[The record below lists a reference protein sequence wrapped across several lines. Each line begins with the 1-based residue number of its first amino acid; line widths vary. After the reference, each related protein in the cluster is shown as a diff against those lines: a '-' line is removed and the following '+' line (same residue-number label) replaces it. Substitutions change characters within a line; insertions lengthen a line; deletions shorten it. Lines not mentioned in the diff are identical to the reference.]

1 MWLHLVA
8 IGWLY
13 VVLMMTAAELASPRG
28 SVIGALVTLLLYGVL
43 PLGLFL
49 YIAATPIRKRVRA
62 QREAAAAEAASGQAA
77 DDRGLPAADAIAPER
92 KEV

>member
-13 VVLMMTAAELASPRG
+13 VVLMMTAAELLSPQG
-28 SVIGALVTLLLYGVL
+28 TVLGAFFTLLLYGLL

-49 YIAATPIRKRVRA
+49 YIAATPIRKRARA
-62 QREAAAAEAASGQAA
+62 RREAASAGPPSAQAT
-77 DDRGLPAADAIAPER
+77 DDRGHPTADAIPPER
-92 KEV
+92 KEG